1 MSRLAPPSKAGAVR
15 MHKNTPPA
23 MRCGGS
29 VPVVLVMAARVLE
42 GPEGPGGAGYPSMS
56 PPSPAPTGRGSPAS
70 ASSSPQSSPVA
81 SSSSSQSSSG
91 SG

>member
-15 MHKNTPPA
+15 MHKRTPSA

-29 VPVVLVMAARVLE
+29 VPGVLVMAAR
-42 GPEGPGGAGYPSMS
+42 PPGLGAGYPSMS

-70 ASSSPQSSPVA
+70 AGSSPQSSPVA

-91 SG
+91 RG

>member
-23 MRCGGS
+23 MKCGGS
-29 VPVVLVMAARVLE
+29 VPVVLVMAAR
-42 GPEGPGGAGYPSMS
+42 PPGLGAGYPSMS
-56 PPSPAPTGRGSPAS
+56 PPSPGPTGRGSPAS
-70 ASSSPQSSPVA
+70 AGSSPQSSPVA

-91 SG
+91 RG